1 VTVNNLTSGT
11 TNIKRRKSDTQSK
24 LKKDKS
30 STEKKAAEKKNE
42 DIFIN
47 EAELDPAFQLA
58 APKKVTKKDNT
69 DDLPDNINQVVID
82 VLKLLDDPTEND
94 KTKNA
99 DKIII
104 EV

>member
-1 VTVNNLTSGT
+1 
-11 TNIKRRKSDTQSK
+11 
-24 LKKDKS
+24 
-30 STEKKAAEKKNE
+30 
-42 DIFIN
+42 
-47 EAELDPAFQLA
+47 
-58 APKKVTKKDNT
+58 VTKKDNT